1 METKMIRVPFDVE
14 IAKKITNCEEKG
26 RVVTRDGRSARI
38 ICFDRKSI
46 DLPIVALIENEPGL
60 EEFETYTLNGMWS
73 DGIDD
78 LDLMLE
84 IPEYMTFKDG
94 DILISECGT
103 PFIYK
108 DIKGRHGCFS
118 AYCAIDL
125 QDKIFF
131 DIKDWTYEI
140 KCKANESQCKVL
152 IDKLKSSKE
161 PKAKECLKMLGI
173 EVKPEC
179 EFKPFDKVMV
189 RNSLEM
195 EWIPR
200 FFERATQ
207 CHESIRYI
215 TLDNNSWKYC
225 IPYNENTAHL
235 LGTIEDWEE
244 KQ

>member
-26 RVVTRDGRSARI
+26 RVVTRDGRSARVV
-38 ICFDRKSI
+38 CFDMKS
-46 DLPIVALIENEPGL
+46 DDCIVAIIQD
-60 EEFETYTLNGMWS
+60 EFEEHVYPYPKNGLIIS
-73 DGIDD
+73 DRASDS
-78 LDLMLE
+78 DLMLE

-94 DILISECGT
+94 DVLVSGDGN

-108 DIKGRHGCFS
+108 DEKGKHGCVSAYFGIDKVGNEFFDSQDWTCRIKGKADDTQHK
-118 AYCAIDL
+118 ALIDAL
-125 QDKIFF
+125 
-131 DIKDWTYEI
+131 
-140 KCKANESQCKVL
+140 KANC
-152 IDKLKSSKE
+152 E
-161 PKAKECLKMLGI
+161 PKAKEYLKRFFGI
-173 EVKPEC
+173 EQKKEY
-179 EFKPFDKVMV
+179 EFKPFDKVLV
-189 RNSLEM
+189 RNSLEI

-207 CHESIRYI
+207 CYESIRYI

>member
-1 METKMIRVPFDVE
+1 MKTKYVKVPFDVE
-14 IAKKITNCEEKG
+14 LAKKITNGEVDG
-26 RVVTRDGRSARI
+26 RIVTRDGRSARI
-38 ICFDRKSI
+38 ICWDKKGGIYPVF
-46 DLPIVALIENEPGL
+46 ALIDNGYEEIYKSYTNEGIWNTD
-60 EEFETYTLNGMWS
+60 ETCTLKRY
-73 DGIDD
+73 
-78 LDLMLE
+78 DLMLE

-179 EFKPFDKVMV
+179 EFKPFDKVLV

-207 CHESIRYI
+207 CYESIRYI

-225 IPYNENTAHL
+225 IPYNEKTECF
-235 LGTIEDWEE
+235 LGTIENFE
-244 KQ
+244 